1 MTLTP
6 ELKRKIRAVMKKRSP
21 EFLNELITKISD
33 TKKKRNGHKFN

>member
-1 MTLTP
+1 MELTP
-6 ELKRKIRAVMKKRSP
+6 KLKNQIRAIMKKRSP